1 MEISQIEQM
10 VRWLDEERKRD
21 KAQIAALQERLEQQQ
36 QAMVS
41 QSQEI
46 ESLEKALSTLRS
58 DIRRTEDYPEMI
70 ERTSRELSSAIEE
83 LRVQVRRDR
92 LESQH
97 TRQEEIEILN
107 ESIAELENRIRPF
120 MRYEEQLDA
129 RAAGEQ
135 RLQSQIQ
142 TVRNDLADFS
152 KRTEDRLQ
160 SIVYLEEQRRS
171 DARRITELEGELP
184 PYRKQLDEL
193 AMRQVRLEDSIRK
206 IPSRVDEAIEIA
218 KSYNEP
224 IEALRVADFQREQKV
239 KRYLEQ
245 AARVEEEVQNLV
257 AETQRY
263 TLLYNQ
269 NQQALDALETFQ
281 SRIEK
286 RQNEVS
292 EMQRLTEE
300 RLRRQWEEWQANFAR
315 DWQKREV
322 SREDH
327 WRRQE
332 LSNQQFQE
340 HLGEVDEHIDLYFA
354 EIMSLWEAVLSM
366 AGRWRDAIQDATRSN
381 QEQPSNHLKE
391 LRRVAETKHRDL
403 L

>member
-1 MEISQIEQM
+1 MELSQIEQM

-21 KAQIAALQERLEQQQ
+21 KAQIAALQERIEQQQ
-36 QAMVS
+36 QAMTS

-46 ESLEKALSTLRS
+46 EALEKELSTLRA
-58 DIRRTEDYPEMI
+58 DIRSTEDYPEMI
-70 ERTSRELSSAIEE
+70 ERTSRELSSAIED
-83 LRVQVRRDR
+83 LRAQVRRDR

-97 TRQEEIEILN
+97 TRQEEIEMLN

-120 MRYEEQLDA
+120 MRYEEQLEA

-135 RLQSQIQ
+135 RLQSQVQ
-142 TVRNDLADFS
+142 AVRNDLADFS

-171 DARRITELEGELP
+171 DARRITEVEGELP
-184 PYRKQLDEL
+184 TYRKTLDEL
-193 AMRQVRLEDSIRK
+193 ATRQVRLEDSIRK

-218 KSYNEP
+218 KSYDAP
-224 IEALRVADFQREQKV
+224 IEALKVADFQREQKV
-239 KRYLEQ
+239 KRYLDQ

-257 AETQRY
+257 AQTQRY
-263 TLLYNQ
+263 ALLYNQ
-269 NQQALDALETFQ
+269 NEQALDALETFQ

-286 RQNEVS
+286 RQNEVF

-322 SREDH
+322 GREDH

-332 LSNQQFQE
+332 LTNQQYVE
-340 HLGEVDEHIDLYFA
+340 RLTEIDEHIDLYFS

-366 AGRWRDAIQDATRSN
+366 AERWRDAIQDATRSN
-381 QEQPSNHLKE
+381 QEQPSTHLKE
-391 LRRVAETKHRDL
+391 LRRVAESKHRDL

>member
-1 MEISQIEQM
+1 MELSQIEQM

-21 KAQIAALQERLEQQQ
+21 KAQIAALQERIEQQQ
-36 QAMVS
+36 QAMLS

-46 ESLEKALSTLRS
+46 ESLEHELGTLRG

-70 ERTSRELSSAIEE
+70 ERTSRELNSAIEE
-83 LRVQVRRDR
+83 LRAQVRRDR
-92 LESQH
+92 LEAQH
-97 TRQEEIEILN
+97 TRQEEIEMLN
-107 ESIAELENRIRPF
+107 DSIAELENRIRPF

-135 RLQSQIQ
+135 RLQSQVQ
-142 TVRNDLADFS
+142 AVRNDLADFS

-171 DARRITELEGELP
+171 DARRIAEVEGEIP
-184 PYRKQLDEL
+184 PLRKGLDEL
-193 AMRQVRLEDSIRK
+193 ATRQVRLEDSIRK

-218 KSYNEP
+218 KSYDAP

-245 AARVEEEVQNLV
+245 AAQVEEEVQNLV
-257 AETQRY
+257 AQTQRY
-263 TLLYNQ
+263 SLLYNQ
-269 NQQALDALETFQ
+269 NQQALDALEAFQ

-322 SREDH
+322 AREDH

-332 LSNQQFQE
+332 LSNQQFVE
-340 HLGEVDEHIDLYFA
+340 RLSEIDEHVDLYFA

-366 AGRWRDAIQDATRSN
+366 AERWRDAIQDATRSN
-381 QEQPSNHLKE
+381 QEQPSTHLKE
-391 LRRVAETKHRDL
+391 LRRVAESKHRDL

>member
-1 MEISQIEQM
+1 MELSQIEQM

-36 QAMVS
+36 RAMTS

-46 ESLEKALSTLRS
+46 ESLEQELSTLRS
-58 DIRRTEDYPEMI
+58 DVRRTEDYPEMI
-70 ERTSRELSSAIEE
+70 ERTNRELSSAIEE
-83 LRVQVRRDR
+83 LRAQVRRDR
-92 LESQH
+92 LEAQH
-97 TRQEEIEILN
+97 TRQEEIEMLN
-107 ESIAELENRIRPF
+107 ESIADLENRFRPF
-120 MRYEEQLDA
+120 MRYEEQLEA
-129 RAAGEQ
+129 RTAGEQ
-135 RLQSQIQ
+135 RLQSQVQ
-142 TVRNDLADFS
+142 TLRNDLADFS

-171 DARRITELEGELP
+171 DARRITEIEGELP
-184 PYRKQLDEL
+184 THRKTLDEL
-193 AMRQVRLEDSIRK
+193 ATRQVRLEDSIRK

-218 KSYNEP
+218 KSYDEP

-245 AARVEEEVQNLV
+245 AAQVEEEVQNLI
-257 AETQRY
+257 AETQKY

-269 NQQALDALETFQ
+269 NQQALDALEAFQ

-332 LSNQQFQE
+332 LSNQQFAE
-340 HLGEVDEHIDLYFA
+340 RLTEIDEHVDLYFS

-366 AGRWRDAIQDATRSN
+366 AERWRDAIQDATRSN
-381 QEQPSNHLKE
+381 QELPSSHLKE

>member
-1 MEISQIEQM
+1 M

-36 QAMVS
+36 RAMTS

-46 ESLEKALSTLRS
+46 ESLEQELSTLRS
-58 DIRRTEDYPEMI
+58 DVRRTEDYPEMI
-70 ERTSRELSSAIEE
+70 ERTNRELSSAIEE
-83 LRVQVRRDR
+83 LRAQVRRDR
-92 LESQH
+92 LEAQH
-97 TRQEEIEILN
+97 TRQEEIEMLN
-107 ESIAELENRIRPF
+107 ESIADLENRFRPF
-120 MRYEEQLDA
+120 MRYEEQLEA
-129 RAAGEQ
+129 RTAGEQ
-135 RLQSQIQ
+135 RLQSQVQ
-142 TVRNDLADFS
+142 TLRNDLADFS

-171 DARRITELEGELP
+171 DARRITEIEGELP
-184 PYRKQLDEL
+184 THRKTLDEL
-193 AMRQVRLEDSIRK
+193 ATRQVRLEDSIRK

-218 KSYNEP
+218 KSYDEP

-245 AARVEEEVQNLV
+245 AAQVEEEVQNLI
-257 AETQRY
+257 AETQKY

-269 NQQALDALETFQ
+269 NQQALDALEAFQ

-332 LSNQQFQE
+332 LSNQQFAE
-340 HLGEVDEHIDLYFA
+340 RLTEIDEHVDLYFS

-366 AGRWRDAIQDATRSN
+366 AERWRDAIQDATRSN
-381 QEQPSNHLKE
+381 QELPSSHLKE

>member
-1 MEISQIEQM
+1 MELSQIEQM

-21 KAQIAALQERLEQQQ
+21 KAQIAVLQERIEQQQ

-46 ESLEKALSTLRS
+46 ESLEHELSSLRT

-70 ERTSRELSSAIEE
+70 ERTNRELSSAIEE
-83 LRVQVRRDR
+83 LRAHVRRDR
-92 LESQH
+92 LEAQH
-97 TRQEEIEILN
+97 TRQEEIEMLN
-107 ESIAELENRIRPF
+107 ESIGELENRIRPF
-120 MRYEEQLDA
+120 MRYEEQLEA
-129 RAAGEQ
+129 RAVGEQ
-135 RLQSQIQ
+135 RLQSQVQ
-142 TVRNDLADFS
+142 AVRNDMADFS

-184 PYRKQLDEL
+184 PLRKGLDEL
-193 AMRQVRLEDSIRK
+193 ATRQVRLEDSIRK

-218 KSYNEP
+218 KSYDEP

-245 AARVEEEVQNLV
+245 AAQVEEEVQNLV
-257 AETQRY
+257 AQTQRY
-263 TLLYNQ
+263 SLLYNQ
-269 NQQALDALETFQ
+269 NQQALDALEAFQ

-322 SREDH
+322 GREDH

-332 LSNQQFQE
+332 LSNQQFVE
-340 HLGEVDEHIDLYFA
+340 RLSEIDEHVDLYFA
-354 EIMSLWEAVLSM
+354 EIMALWEAVLSM
-366 AGRWRDAIQDATRSN
+366 AERWRDAIHDAARSN
-381 QEQPSNHLKE
+381 QELPSTHLKE